1 MLQTTIKTNS
11 FQNQLNHLTYKIH
24 HFFTTLFTL
33 FLSKPLH
40 HFQPTF
46 DIIHRAKHHN
56 SNKQRK
62 NIPMDFKLTEEHK
75 MAQQMVRDF
84 CAKEVI
90 PTIAD
95 WDRKQEM
102 DPAILPRMAELG
114 IMGINLP
121 VKYGGQGFDY
131 ITLGLVCEELE
142 YADTT
147 LRVVM
152 SVHMGLCAMSILQ
165 WGTEEQKMRFL
176 PKLASGEH
184 YGSFGLTEPG
194 AGSDVAGMASTAVK
208 DGDDYILNG
217 EKMWISLATKAHVC
231 LIVART
237 DSTADKPTSGLTAFV
252 VELDSEGITTGDLH
266 GKLGVRAGSTGWI
279 AMNDVRVPASH
290 RLGEEGEGF
299 KIAMGSLDN
308 GRYTVGAGATG
319 LIRASMD
326 ASVKYA
332 HERETFGKPIGSYQ
346 LIKQKIGRMRRDYEM
361 ARLLCLRAGWM
372 KNEGLRN
379 TRETSQAKWFATD
392 ASFDAANEAV
402 QVHGAYGF
410 SDEYPV
416 ERFLRNSKGA
426 VIYEGTSEIHTLM
439 QADYELGYRKDKPLR
454 CELPAFNAEEWQA
467 EK

>member
-1 MLQTTIKTNS
+1 
-11 FQNQLNHLTYKIH
+11 
-24 HFFTTLFTL
+24 
-33 FLSKPLH
+33 
-40 HFQPTF
+40 
-46 DIIHRAKHHN
+46 
-56 SNKQRK
+56 
-62 NIPMDFKLTEEHK
+62 MDFKLTEEHK

-102 DPAILPRMAELG
+102 DPAILPRRAELG

-165 WGTEEQKMRFL
+165 WGTEEKKMRFL